1 MAKRSSLTGFIQKYA
16 MPLVLIILVLILQI
30 ASGNKNLLSW
40 INIKTIILQASVL
53 GFIALG
59 LSYVMIAGETD
70 ISFAGTM
77 GLMSSSFTLL
87 ITAKGWGYFP
97 ALGLVL
103 LLGAF
108 IGLLISFLVTRAG
121 FSGFII
127 SIGFMF
133 MGLGI
138 ERSYNEGVTIWLR
151 EPSVQKIGTLEIGGV
166 YVFGWILILLFI
178 ASYIVVQK
186 TKFGFD
192 LRIIGENRTAGLE
205 AGVNENRIKIIAFVL
220 AGILFGLAGTAEP
233 IRFGGS
239 IVGAGQGYLLPALA
253 ACYLG
258 STMFNPGRVNIAG
271 TFVGSVFLILISNF
285 MQLLSMAYYYTPL
298 VQGIVLII
306 AVGISV
312 IKNKGAIQQVKV

>member
-1 MAKRSSLTGFIQKYA
+1 VA
-16 MPLVLIILVLILQI
+16 LILILQI
-30 ASGNKNLLSW
+30 ASGNRNLLSW
-40 INIKTIILQASVL
+40 VNIKTIILQASVL

-59 LSYVMIAGETD
+59 LSFVMIAGETD

-77 GLMSSSFTLL
+77 GMMSATFTML
-87 ITAKGWGYFP
+87 IIRGWNYFP
-97 ALGLVL
+97 ALFCIMLI
-103 LLGAF
+103 GACAGF
-108 IGLLISFLVTRAG
+108 LISLLVTKAG

-151 EPSVQKIGTLEIGGV
+151 EPAVQRIGTLEIGGI
-166 YVFGWILILLFI
+166 YVFGWILILLYVV
-178 ASYIVVQK
+178 SYIVVQK
-186 TKFGFD
+186 TKFGFN
-192 LRIIGENRTAGLE
+192 LRIIGENRAAGLE
-205 AGVNENRIKIIAFVL
+205 AGVNEKRIKTTAFIL
-220 AGILFGLAGTAEP
+220 AGVLFGLAGMAEP
-233 IRFGGS
+233 IRYGGS

-312 IKNKGAIQQVKV
+312 IKNKGAIAQVKV

>member
-1 MAKRSSLTGFIQKYA
+1 MADRSKLTGFIQKYA
-16 MPLVLIILVLILQI
+16 MPLVLVALILILQI
-30 ASGNKNLLSW
+30 ASGNRNLLSW
-40 INIKTIILQASVL
+40 VNIKTIILQASVL

-59 LSYVMIAGETD
+59 LSFVMIAGETD
-70 ISFAGTM
+70 ISFAGTLGM
-77 GLMSSSFTLL
+77 MSATFTML
-87 ITAKGWGYFP
+87 IIQGWNYFP
-97 ALGLVL
+97 ALFCVMLI
-103 LLGAF
+103 GACSGF
-108 IGLLISFLVTRAG
+108 LISLLVRAG

-151 EPSVQKIGTLEIGGV
+151 EPAVQRIGTLEIGGI
-166 YVFGWILILLFI
+166 YVFGWILILLYVV
-178 ASYIVVQK
+178 SYILVQK
-186 TKFGFD
+186 TRFGFN
-192 LRIIGENRTAGLE
+192 LRIIGENRAAGLE
-205 AGVNENRIKIIAFVL
+205 AGVNEKRIKSIAFIL
-220 AGILFGLAGTAEP
+220 AGVLFGLAGMAEP
-233 IRFGGS
+233 IRYGGS

-312 IKNKGAIQQVKV
+312 IKNKGAIAQVKV